1 MIYNIIDKE
10 TNEVIGQGDSKEIPK
25 DDSFYR
31 YEECT
36 EIPTIDTSLASY
48 MPKES
53 YLEKKERLNNIKV
66 TLAKSGLVFQ
76 GNEEAQNRLANK
88 IVLMNTLKQKV
99 TKWKMYDNQWRDVSL
114 QELIEALTLASE
126 QTEAILKEYE

>member
-1 MIYNIIDKE
+1 MVYNIIDKE
-10 TNEVIGQGDSKEIPK
+10 TNEIVGQGDSNEIPK
-25 DDSFYR
+25 EDSFYR

-53 YLEKKERLNNIKV
+53 YLEKKEKLNNIKV
-66 TLAKSGLVFQ
+66 TLAKNGLVFQ

-88 IVLMNTLKQKV
+88 IVVMNTLKQKV

-114 QELIEALTLASE
+114 QELVEALSLAAE
-126 QTEAILKEYE
+126 QTEKILKEYE

>member
-1 MIYNIIDKE
+1 MVYNIINKE
-10 TNEVIGQGDSKEIPK
+10 TNEVVGQGDSNEIPK

-53 YLEKKERLNNIKV
+53 YLEKKEKLNNIRV
-66 TLAKSGLVFQ
+66 ILAKNGLVFQ

-88 IVLMNTLKQKV
+88 IVVMNTLKQKV
-99 TKWKMYDNQWRDVSL
+99 TKWKMYDNQWRDVTIN
-114 QELIEALTLASE
+114 ELTEALTLASE

>member
-1 MIYNIIDKE
+1 MIYNIINKE
-10 TNEVIGQGDSKEIPK
+10 TNEVVGQGDSNEIPK

-53 YLEKKERLNNIKV
+53 YLEKKEKLNNIKV
-66 TLAKSGLVFQ
+66 TLAKNGLVFQ

-88 IVLMNTLKQKV
+88 IVVMNTLKQKV

-114 QELIEALTLASE
+114 QDLVEALSLAAE
-126 QTEAILKEYE
+126 QTEKILKEYE

>member
-1 MIYNIIDKE
+1 MVYNIINKE
-10 TNEVIGQGDSKEIPK
+10 TNEVVGQGNSNEIPK

-36 EIPTIDTSLASY
+36 EIPTIDTSLANY

-53 YLEKKERLNNIKV
+53 YLEKKEKLNNIKV
-66 TLAKSGLVFQ
+66 TLTKNELVFQ

-99 TKWKMYDNQWRDVSL
+99 TKWKMYDNQWKDVSL
-114 QELIEALTLASE
+114 QELVEALSLAAE
-126 QTEAILKEYE
+126 QTEKILKEYK

>member
-1 MIYNIIDKE
+1 MVYNIINKE
-10 TNEVIGQGDSKEIPK
+10 TNEVVGQGDSNEIPK

-31 YEECT
+31 YEECN
-36 EIPTIDTSLASY
+36 EKPTIDTSLANY

-53 YLEKKERLNNIKV
+53 YLEKKEKLNNIKV
-66 TLAKSGLVFQ
+66 TLAKNGLVFQ

-88 IVLMNTLKQKV
+88 IVVMNTLKQKV

-114 QELIEALTLASE
+114 QDLVEALSLAAE
-126 QTEAILKEYE
+126 QTEKILKEYE